1 VVAAPA
7 RSRLAVIV
15 RVLGSAAGG
24 GVPQWNCACANC
36 SAARAGL
43 QPRRSSSSFA
53 VSGDGETWWLV
64 NVSPD
69 VAQQIEAFAP
79 LQPQARRGT
88 PIAGML
94 VTDANVDHLGGLAV
108 LRQTGDHAFA
118 IRSTATVRRLAAADR
133 AFSAFTAAPHRWDA
147 VTDGEVVRLD
157 DRLIATAVYV
167 AGLTPGYAGREALP
181 DAVAAYVVVDTVTGG
196 RALFAPVFSDVTAT
210 LRDAAERADLAF
222 FDGSFYSDD
231 ELAGVDVPKAARSL
245 GHAPISGQAG
255 SLATLG
261 CRETTSRRLYAHV
274 NNTNPILDPSSA
286 AYADITRYGFEVAA
300 DGMEFR
306 L

>member
-1 VVAAPA
+1 
-7 RSRLAVIV
+7 
-15 RVLGSAAGG
+15 
-24 GVPQWNCACANC
+24 
-36 SAARAGL
+36 
-43 QPRRSSSSFA
+43 
-53 VSGDGETWWLV
+53 
-64 NVSPD
+64 
-69 VAQQIEAFAP
+69 
-79 LQPQARRGT
+79 
-88 PIAGML
+88 
-94 VTDANVDHLGGLAV
+94 
-108 LRQTGDHAFA
+108 
-118 IRSTATVRRLAAADR
+118 
-133 AFSAFTAAPHRWDA
+133 
-147 VTDGEVVRLD
+147 VTDGEAVRLD

-196 RALFAPVFSDVTAT
+196 RALFAPVFSDVTAA

-245 GHAPISGQAG
+245 GHAPIAGQAG

-274 NNTNPILDPSSA
+274 NNTNPILDPASP
-286 AYADITRYGFEVAA
+286 AYAELARYGFEVAA